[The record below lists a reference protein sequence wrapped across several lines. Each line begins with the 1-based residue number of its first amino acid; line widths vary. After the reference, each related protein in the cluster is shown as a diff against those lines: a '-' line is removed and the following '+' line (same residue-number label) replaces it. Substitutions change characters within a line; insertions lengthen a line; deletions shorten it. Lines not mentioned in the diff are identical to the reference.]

1 MRNHRQIEQVAAAWL
16 ARRDR
21 EDWSEADDAGLSAW
35 LSASTAHR
43 VAFLRLETA
52 WGETGR
58 LKALAAGL
66 PAGAVPGLGQWWS
79 RSPFFSHRSAAS
91 APGERVLRH
100 SATDAVTE
108 YRATLLAEAR
118 AAGTV
123 RPGMLA
129 LRKVL
134 RSAAA
139 AVLLTTAIGFGWI
152 GWPHDSSYRTAVGG
166 VEAVPIQDGSTV
178 TLNTDSGI
186 RVAVTET
193 ERRVDLEKGEA
204 FFEVA
209 KDPKRPFVVRAGA
222 ARIIAVGT
230 KFSVRREADDVR
242 VIVTEGRVRVE
253 HAGPRQRAQTTL
265 ISAGSVA
272 LAGESGVLVEDRAL
286 AEVVD
291 RLSWR
296 HGFVI
301 FHDTPLAD
309 AVAEFNRYNTR
320 QIVIENGALESIR
333 IGGTFRTGNVEA
345 FVRLLSEGFPIT
357 VDESEDRIILSH
369 Q

>member
-21 EDWSEADDAGLSAW
+21 EDWNEADEAGLSAW

-52 WGETGR
+52 WRETGR

-66 PAGAVPGLGQWWS
+66 PAGAVPGLGQWS
-79 RSPFFSHRSAAS
+79 RSPFFSGRSAAS
-91 APGERVLRH
+91 AAEQRVLRH
-100 SATDAVTE
+100 SATDAGTE
-108 YRATLLAEAR
+108 YRATLLAETRVGVTA
-118 AAGTV
+118 

-129 LRKVL
+129 PRKVL
-134 RSAAA
+134 LSAAA
-139 AVLLTTAIGFGWI
+139 VVILTTAIGFGWI
-152 GWPHDSSYRTAVGG
+152 GWPHDSSYRTAVGR
-166 VEAVPIQDGSTV
+166 VEAVPIKDGSIV

-204 FFEVA
+204 FFEIA
-209 KDPKRPFVVRAGA
+209 KDPKRPFVVQAGA

-230 KFSVRREADDVR
+230 KFSVRREGDDVR

-286 AEVVD
+286 AEVED

-301 FHDTPLAD
+301 FHETPLAD

-320 QIVIENGALESIR
+320 QIVIANRALESIR
-333 IGGTFRTGNVEA
+333 IGGTFRTENVEA

-357 VDESEDRIILSH
+357 VDESEDRITLSH

>member
-1 MRNHRQIEQVAAAWL
+1 MSNHRQIEQVAATWL

-21 EDWSEADDAGLSAW
+21 EDWSEADDAGLSTW
-35 LSASTAHR
+35 LSTSIAHR

-52 WGETGR
+52 WRKTGR

-66 PAGAVPGLGQWWS
+66 PAGAVPRLGQWS
-79 RSPFFSHRSAAS
+79 HSPFFSHRSGAS
-91 APGERVLRH
+91 APEERVLGH
-100 SATDAVTE
+100 PATDAVTE
-108 YRATLLAEAR
+108 YRARLLAEAR
-118 AAGTV
+118 AGVTA

-129 LRKVL
+129 LRRAL
-134 RSAAA
+134 PSAAA
-139 AVLLTTAIGFGWI
+139 AVLLTTVIGLGWI
-152 GWPHDSSYRTAVGG
+152 GWPHDSSYQTAVGH

-230 KFSVRREADDVR
+230 KFSVRREADNVR

-253 HAGPRQRAQTTL
+253 HAGPRQLAQTTL

-272 LAGESGVLVEDRAL
+272 LAGESGVLVEDQAL
-286 AEVVD
+286 ADVED

-301 FHDTPLAD
+301 FHETPLAD

-320 QIVIENGALESIR
+320 QIVIANRALESIR
-333 IGGTFRTGNVEA
+333 IGGTFRPGNAEA
-345 FVRLLSEGFPIT
+345 FVRLLSKGFPIQ
-357 VDESEDRIILSH
+357 VEESEDRIILSH